1 MKLFQ
6 LINHPVVGRIEIWG
20 VEMESFD
27 QGYTARGACLYEDYA
42 LQGAEIDESRI
53 DETVLSMSGDLDDDE
68 VYHFFDQDVD
78 LDMGLITP
86 KDVYGRQIDI
96 ELYVNR
102 PLTLEDL
109 Q

>member
-6 LINHPVVGRIEIWG
+6 LINHPVVGRIEILG

-27 QGYTARGACLYEDYA
+27 QGCTARQAGLHEDSS
-42 LQGAEIDESRI
+42 LQGDGVDQARL

-68 VYHFFDQDVD
+68 VHHFFDQDVD
-78 LDMGLITP
+78 L
-86 KDVYGRQIDI
+86 IDGGVRPTNVFGTVVEI
-96 ELYVNR
+96 ELYVSR
-102 PLTLEDL
+102 PLTAEDL